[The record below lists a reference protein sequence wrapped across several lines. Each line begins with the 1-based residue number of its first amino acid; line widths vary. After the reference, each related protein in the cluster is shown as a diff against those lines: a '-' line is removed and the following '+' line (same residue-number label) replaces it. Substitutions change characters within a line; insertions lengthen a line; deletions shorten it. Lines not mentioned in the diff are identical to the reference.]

1 MAPRPGDRWRN
12 KKNAGDEHGFISS
25 FIHSFIVTHSFPQR
39 TLIEGL
45 PKARQ
50 LSKHWDPAMSKADKI
65 PAPKE
70 LYLRDCST
78 KGMEEREDEQK
89 QINHTSPLKVLTK
102 KDPG

>member
-1 MAPRPGDRWRN
+1 MLVMVPRPGDRCRN
-12 KKNAGDEHGFISS
+12 KKNAGDVHGFISS
-25 FIHSFIVTHSFPQR
+25 FIHSFPRR

-45 PKARQ
+45 PNARQ
-50 LSKHWDPAMSKADKI
+50 LSKHWDPAMSRAGKI
-65 PAPKE
+65 PAPNE

-78 KGMEEREDEQK
+78 KGMEEREDKQK

>member
-1 MAPRPGDRWRN
+1 
-12 KKNAGDEHGFISS
+12 
-25 FIHSFIVTHSFPQR
+25 
-39 TLIEGL
+39 
-45 PKARQ
+45 
-50 LSKHWDPAMSKADKI
+50 MSKADKI